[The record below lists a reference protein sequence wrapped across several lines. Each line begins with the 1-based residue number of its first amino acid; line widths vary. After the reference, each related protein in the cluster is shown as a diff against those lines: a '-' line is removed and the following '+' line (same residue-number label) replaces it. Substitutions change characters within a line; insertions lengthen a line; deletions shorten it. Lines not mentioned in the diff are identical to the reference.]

1 MKKYSEQLKLAAV
14 ETYRTGGLG
23 WKRSAALHDV
33 EPSSLRKWVAA
44 FEVHGVEG
52 LREKRRELYGI
63 EFRLQ
68 VLQRVRDEG
77 LSYRQAAALF
87 NIRSFN
93 IIGRWERA
101 YERDGMSGLEP
112 KRTGPKKQM
121 SKPKPPSVPPPQL
134 EDKDRSRE
142 QLIAELNSLRLEN
155 TYLKKLDALVQSQTK
170 SALVKG
176 RKS

>member
-1 MKKYSEQLKLAAV
+1 M
-14 ETYRTGGLG
+14 
-23 WKRSAALHDV
+23 
-33 EPSSLRKWVAA
+33 
-44 FEVHGVEG
+44 HGVAG
-52 LREKRRELYGI
+52 LRDKRRELYRI

-101 YERDGMSGLEP
+101 YERDGMSGLVP
-112 KRTGPKKQM
+112 KQTGPKKRM
-121 SKPKPPSVPPPQL
+121 TKPKPLSVPPLQL
-134 EDKDRSRE
+134 DDKDRSRE
-142 QLIAELNSLRLEN
+142 QLIAELNTQRLEN
-155 TYLKKLDALVQSQTK
+155 TYLKKLDALVQSQAK
-170 SALVKG
+170 SAPAKG